1 MKSIAIAVL
10 LLGSAVALS
19 ACGAGRAEPGGS
31 FFDPLCMPDGSV
43 VFYEYSRPDGSYDT
57 TTAKRENCPWFKR

>member
-1 MKSIAIAVL
+1 MKSIAFAAL

-19 ACGAGRAEPGGS
+19 ACADRAEPGGS

-43 VFYEYSRPDGSYDT
+43 VWSEYARPDGTYDT
-57 TTAKRENCPWFKR
+57 TTAKKENCPWFKR